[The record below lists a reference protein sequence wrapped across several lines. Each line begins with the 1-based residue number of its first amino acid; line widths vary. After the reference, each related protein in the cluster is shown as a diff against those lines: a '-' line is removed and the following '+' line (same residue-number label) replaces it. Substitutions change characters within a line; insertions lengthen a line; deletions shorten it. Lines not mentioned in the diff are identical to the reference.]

1 MRERQSLRNPQGRR
15 RNTSTG
21 SDRQSAHP
29 ISGSGCRNRPAELRK
44 RCIASIPND
53 ATSIAETGSLPV
65 SRSVLALPNRIST
78 TGCRRQ
84 IAAPPR
90 QNGPPPRKDRL
101 VSGAITATD
110 SPESCPKLRCR
121 KKLCLNFPRRSAS
134 KKFDIVA
141 YTRAILHHICFRSDQ
156 QNKNLSDYEENCLYR
171 YRPARIGHGI
181 VCSEFV

>member
-1 MRERQSLRNPQGRR
+1 MRERLSFRNPQGRR

-90 QNGPPPRKDRL
+90 QNGPPPRKDRKPEAASRL
-101 VSGAITATD
+101 TGTGIPGRSTPAD
-110 SPESCPKLRCR
+110 SSRAR
-121 KKLCLNFPRRSAS
+121 SRRQ
-134 KKFDIVA
+134 I
-141 YTRAILHHICFRSDQ
+141 RP
-156 QNKNLSDYEENCLYR
+156 N
-171 YRPARIGHGI
+171 PARNSDVGKSCVSIFREDRQVKNSTSWPTPGQYCIIFASGQI
-181 VCSEFV
+181 TKQKFI

>member
-84 IAAPPR
+84 IAAPPPDR
-90 QNGPPPRKDRL
+90 TVRRLERIENPKPRP
-101 VSGAITATD
+101 G
-110 SPESCPKLRCR
+110 SPEPVFRGGVRLR
-121 KKLCLNFPRRSAS
+121 
-134 KKFDIVA
+134 
-141 YTRAILHHICFRSDQ
+141 TRLGRDHGDRF
-156 QNKNLSDYEENCLYR
+156 
-171 YRPARIGHGI
+171 ARILPETPM
-181 VCSEFV
+181 SEKAVSQFSEKIGK